1 MTFAIDDLSA
11 DTNYTVSVSV
21 WNSGGPSEPSTI
33 TVVTQPHLPG
43 EHFIIY
49 SVGVAEYC
57 DVHVC
62 LSVISISPELH
73 VRSSTIFAF
82 L

>member
-49 SVGVAEYC
+49 SSPVGVAEYC

-62 LSVISISPELH
+62 LSVCP
-73 VRSSTIFAF
+73 
-82 L
+82 